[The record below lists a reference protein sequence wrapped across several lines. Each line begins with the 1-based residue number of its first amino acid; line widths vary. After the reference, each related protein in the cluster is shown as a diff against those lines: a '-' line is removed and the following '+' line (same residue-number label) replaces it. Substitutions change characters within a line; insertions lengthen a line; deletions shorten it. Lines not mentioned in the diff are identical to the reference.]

1 METNKIDE
9 IFKDAFLNK
18 TIQPS
23 KNSWN
28 VLQEKLIAQEK
39 ANKKKSWVLILSAA
53 ASIALFLAIN
63 FYPIT
68 EEIKINKEIVDSEKT
83 EISKPIHLQNEL
95 KTPSTLIVEKEDKP
109 VLQKEKKSNNF
120 IGAKIKTTKNISELD
135 TLSLY
140 MASLPVLEKKSE
152 KATVNRITVQPE
164 TLLEALSEERKTT
177 EITTKPTLVDPESL
191 LAAVESPQ
199 PQEENTITEKI
210 VKTIKTNFTSIA
222 TAIADRNK

>member
-109 VLQKEKKSNNF
+109 VLLKEKKSNNF